1 MAMDD
6 ALFYFVLFALF
17 STLLGVS
24 VGSFLNVC
32 IYRIPREESI
42 VTPRSHCPHCG
53 SFIPW
58 YLNIPVLSWCFLRGK
73 CASCKGPI
81 SVRYT
86 LVELLTATLF
96 LMVYLQCFQPGVLLM
111 QPITQP
117 WIVPIYWLFVSG
129 LILGTFVD
137 FEHYILPDSV
147 TIGGMVVGP
156 ILCALVPA
164 LQGQELWWKGL
175 LHSTLGLAI
184 GFCSLYA
191 IAWIGEKIFK
201 KEAMGF
207 GDVKLLGAIGAFLGW
222 KAVLFTI
229 VASSFLGSIVGL
241 TLIALRRAERQ
252 SEIPFGPYIAAGALI
267 WVFYGPSL
275 VTLYFKMMHV

>member
-1 MAMDD
+1 MIDD

-17 STLLGVS
+17 STLFGVS

-32 IYRIPREESI
+32 IYRMPREESI

-96 LMVYLQCFQPGVLLM
+96 LMVYLQWTQPAALLL
-111 QPITQP
+111 QPIVQP
-117 WIVPIYWLFVSG
+117 WIVPIYWLFISG

-137 FEHYILPDSV
+137 FEHYILPDEV

-156 ILCALVPA
+156 LFCALVPA
-164 LQGQELWWKGL
+164 LQGQEVWWKGL
-175 LHSTLGLAI
+175 LHSTLGLSL

-201 KEAMGF
+201 KEAM
-207 GDVKLLGAIGAFLGW
+207 A
-222 KAVLFTI
+222 
-229 VASSFLGSIVGL
+229 
-241 TLIALRRAERQ
+241 
-252 SEIPFGPYIAAGALI
+252 
-267 WVFYGPSL
+267 
-275 VTLYFKMMHV
+275 